1 MNQKRNLWYL
11 LMVGLWLTTATS
23 CQPEK
28 SLQHK
33 LQAMQ
38 GVTVTPMAYD
48 STHYQQKYELLFTQP
63 VDHQNPEAGTFQQR
77 VILGHKAFNLP
88 MVVQLEGYG
97 IYSERPNELTRLL
110 NCNQLTIEHRF
121 FNNSRPVDSIPWQ
134 KLNIKQAAADQHHI
148 IQQLKSLYPDKWIST
163 GISKGGQTTMYH
175 RRFYPNDVDISV
187 PYVAPLNFSNREE
200 RMHTYLNQVGTEACR
215 QAVKD
220 FQTTLLKRKGEIF
233 PIFKD
238 TSNAR
243 NYHFNMSLEKAYVA
257 NVLEF
262 QISFWQW
269 GHSCAS
275 IPERNAPAKELYAY
289 WESVAPWSFL
299 EEKGIEPILPFFVQ
313 AMTEIGMYTYDVDPF
328 VKYMPFDKDIDF
340 GFTLP
345 AGSFTFDPAVM
356 KDIKQWLDT
365 EGNNF
370 LYIYGEYDAWTAS
383 AYTPT
388 TQTNS
393 VKMVNPG
400 GSHATRIHSFP
411 PEMQDSILDVLSKWI
426 GRPME
431 NPYKEKAGAAGPS
444 GSAPMQVF

>member
-1 MNQKRNLWYL
+1 MRKETNRLHLLVLAIALITAWSCTQKQTLEEKLRNIEG
-11 LMVGLWLTTATS
+11 VQVTALS
-23 CQPEK
+23 
-28 SLQHK
+28 H
-33 LQAMQ
+33 
-38 GVTVTPMAYD
+38 D

-77 VILGHKAFNLP
+77 VILGHKDFNLP
-88 MVVQLEGYG
+88 MVVHLEGYG
-97 IYSERPNELTRLL
+97 IYSDGPDELTRLIG
-110 NCNQLTIEHRF
+110 CNQLTIEHRF
-121 FNNSRPVDSIPWQ
+121 FNNSRPKDSIPWQ
-134 KLNIKQAAADQHHI
+134 KLNIRQAAADQHLI

-220 FQTTLLKRKGEIF
+220 FQTTLLKRKEEIF
-233 PIFKD
+233 PLFKE

-269 GHSCAS
+269 GHRCVS
-275 IPERNAPAKELYAY
+275 IPPNDAPAKELFAY
-289 WESVAPWSFL
+289 WETIAPWRFL
-299 EEKGIEPILPFFVQ
+299 EEHGVEPQRPFFFQ
-313 AMTEIGMYTYDVDPF
+313 AMTEIGMYAYDVEPF
-328 VKYMPFDKDIDF
+328 HAYIPFTENIDF
-340 GFTLP
+340 AFTMP
-345 AGSFTFDPAVM
+345 SGNYSFKPGVM

-365 EGNNF
+365 EGNHF

-388 TQTNS
+388 DQTNS
-393 VKMVNPG
+393 IKMVNPG

-411 PEMQDSILDVLSKWI
+411 PEMQDSILGVLSKWL
-426 GRPME
+426 GRPIA

-444 GSAPMQVF
+444 GSAPFQVF